1 MRLIVYDVEVFCED
15 WLVVFKD
22 TETGKYT
29 IVHND
34 NEELKQCITE
44 DNIYVGFNSKHYDQ
58 FIIKAIC
65 CGFVPQEVKAVND
78 YLIGGGQGWEYPA
91 LRDFFFRFNN
101 VDIKD
106 DMQMGLSLKAIEGHL
121 GLSVEESTVPFDIDR
136 PLTEDELKETA
147 KYCMHDVD
155 TTEQLVELRKD
166 YLKNK
171 VHIGKL
177 AGLDD
182 VKAMGMTNAKLTAAL
197 LKATK
202 QPHDDERRYVYPAHL
217 KREYIPQEIFDF
229 FNKMYD
235 PTISDKELFSD
246 KQTFSIGECPGV
258 VGYGGIHAAIPNYFF
273 EETAD
278 RVIRN
283 KDVASYY
290 PHLMTLC
297 GYTSR
302 NIPSARVF
310 EDVLETRMKAKA
322 SGDKA
327 TANALKL
334 VVNTTYGA
342 LLNKYNDLFDPLMGR
357 SVCITGQLFLL
368 ELAEHLYADIPGLK
382 IVQLNTDG
390 IMVECD
396 RADLG
401 KLNEICDEWQRRTG
415 FELEED
421 SVVKIAQKDVNNYIE
436 VQPNGEVKEKG
447 GYLVKGISS
456 AGAWNINNS
465 CCIVATALREYFVN
479 GTPVEDTINAC
490 DDIFQFQIIAKAGAK
505 YCEAYHLVE
514 GERVP
519 VQKVNRVYATTDPRY
534 GKLFKVKAENNS
546 TAKIEMLPE
555 HCIID
560 NNNQLTISNIDKSF
574 YIKMANKRVNDFLG
588 IKPEKSSRRRN
599 SKMSTSTVKKPEAAS
614 LNVYQKLLIAR
625 DKFLDANV
633 KKSGKNMKLTYM
645 YFELSDI
652 VPIAVPI
659 FTELGLLPL
668 VTFDN
673 EQATMTIVNT
683 DKPDE
688 TIVFTSPMREIEV
701 IVSSRTGGEVTNAIQ
716 RLGSVETYQR
726 RYLYMTALDVVE
738 SDSIEPMTGS
748 SENTKLPATAEQRN
762 EVRKELTSPSENATA
777 LQIKGLKAVLKKLKD
792 SDPSK
797 EELIAAI
804 AVQTKGFTE
813 ISKSDCEALI
823 TKVTGILEEGSN
835 EQH

>member
-1 MRLIVYDVEVFCED
+1 MRLIVYDLEVFCED

-136 PLTEDELKETA
+136 ALTEDELKETA

-155 TTEQLVELRKD
+155 TTERLVELRKD

-202 QPHDDERRYVYPAHL
+202 QPHDDERKYVYPSHL

-229 FNKMYD
+229 FDKMYD
-235 PTISDKELFSD
+235 PSISDTELFSE

-273 EETAD
+273 EETD
-278 RVIRN
+278 ERVIRN

-302 NIPSARVF
+302 NIPSAQVF

-401 KLNEICDEWQRRTG
+401 KLNEICDEWQHRTG

>member
-1 MRLIVYDVEVFCED
+1 M
-15 WLVVFKD
+15 
-22 TETGKYT
+22 
-29 IVHND
+29 
-34 NEELKQCITE
+34 
-44 DNIYVGFNSKHYDQ
+44 
-58 FIIKAIC
+58 
-65 CGFVPQEVKAVND
+65 
-78 YLIGGGQGWEYPA
+78 
-91 LRDFFFRFNN
+91 LRDFYFRFNS

-106 DMQMGLSLKAIEGHL
+106 DTQMGLSLKAIEGHL

-136 PLTEDELKETA
+136 ALTEDELKETA

-155 TTEQLVELRKD
+155 TTERLVELRRD

-171 VHIGKL
+171 INLGKL
-177 AGLDD
+177 AGLSD

-197 LKATK
+197 LQASA
-202 QPHDDERRYVYPAHL
+202 QPHDDERKYQYPENL
-217 KREYIPQEIFDF
+217 LREYIPQEVFDF
-229 FNKMYD
+229 FNKIYD
-235 PTISDKELFSD
+235 TEILDKELFSG
-246 KQTFSIGECPGV
+246 KLELSIGECPV
-258 VGYGGIHAAIPNYFF
+258 TIGYGGIHGAIPNFIW
-273 EETAD
+273 EESETS
-278 RVIRN
+278 VIRN
-283 KDVASYY
+283 KDVGSYY
-290 PHLMTLC
+290 PHLCTIN

-302 NIPSARVF
+302 NIPSPQIY
-310 EDVLETRMKAKA
+310 EDVLSRRMEAKA

-334 VVNTTYGA
+334 VCNTTYGA
-342 LLNKYNDLFDPLMGR
+342 MLNKYNDLYDPLMGR
-357 SVCITGQLFLL
+357 SVCISGQLYLL
-368 ELAEHLYADIPGLK
+368 ELAEHCFQKIESLR

-390 IMVECD
+390 IMVECHPK
-396 RADLG
+396 DLG
-401 KLNEICDEWQRRTG
+401 RLDEICEEWQTRTG
-415 FELEED
+415 FELETD
-421 SVVKIAQKDVNNYIE
+421 SVVRIAQKDVNNYVE
-436 VQPNGEVKEKG
+436 VQPDGSTKAKG
-447 GYLVKGISS
+447 GYLVKGIAP
-456 AGAWNINNS
+456 AGAFNINNS
-465 CCIVATALREYFVN
+465 CCIVATALKEYFVN
-479 GTPVEDTINAC
+479 GTPVEDTINGC
-490 DDIFQFQIIAKAGAK
+490 DDIFQFQIIAKAGVK
-505 YCEAYHLVE
+505 YREAYHLVD
-514 GERVP
+514 GEQVP

-797 EELIAAI
+797 EELIAQI

-823 TKVTGILEEGSN
+823 TRITAMLEGGN
-835 EQH
+835 E